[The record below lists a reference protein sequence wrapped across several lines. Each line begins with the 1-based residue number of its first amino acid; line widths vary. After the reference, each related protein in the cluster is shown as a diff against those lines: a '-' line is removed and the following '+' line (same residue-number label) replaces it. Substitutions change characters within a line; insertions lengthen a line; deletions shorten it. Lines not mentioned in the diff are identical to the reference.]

1 MEVIVYPQHGRE
13 KPIGSVFISYS
24 RADSTAVENIV
35 LRSFSNEG
43 IPYFIDTKDIG
54 SAKTVDAI
62 KNMLGDCQCGVIALS
77 EASIKSAWVWYEAGI
92 LEGLGKRVIPFSLVS
107 GDQAKNLREKIPD
120 FMRLYNILEKS
131 SDLVEAVREET
142 FVAGRLR
149 RNPHFDP
156 EAYSEL
162 KSNDIQLI
170 FSDIPS
176 ALQGKINFG
185 LLLVKFGTEQ
195 GLAQAK
201 ESIAERDGA
210 VLNEPLVPQEVR
222 IDQSGRKCTVNF
234 ILPIHK
240 ILGTQF
246 KFFVDATDTS
256 LVPEVLAYLSNKG
269 VSDVGRSG
277 SGETQRVYFSIS
289 KDDLGVNE
297 TRDGIINNY
306 MFPI

>member
-13 KPIGSVFISYS
+13 KPIGTVFISYS
-24 RADSTAVENIV
+24 RADSTAVENLV
-35 LRSFSNEG
+35 LSSFSNEG
-43 IPYFIDTKDIG
+43 IPYYIDTKDIG
-54 SAKTVDAI
+54 SAKTVDAV

-77 EASIKSAWVWYEAGI
+77 EASIESAWVWYEAGI

-107 GDQAKNLREKIPD
+107 GDQARKLREKIPD
-120 FMRLYNILEKS
+120 FIRLYNILEKS

-156 EAYSEL
+156 ETYSEL

-170 FSDIPS
+170 FSDIPT

-195 GLAQAK
+195 SLSQAK
-201 ESIAERDGA
+201 SGIANRDGA
-210 VLNEPLVPQEVR
+210 VLNEPLIPQEVR

-234 ILPIHK
+234 TLPIHK

-256 LVPEVLAYLSNKG
+256 LVPDIASYLTDKG
-269 VSDVGRSG
+269 VSDVGRSA

-289 KDDLGVNE
+289 KEDLGVNE
-297 TRDGIINNY
+297 TRDGILNNY